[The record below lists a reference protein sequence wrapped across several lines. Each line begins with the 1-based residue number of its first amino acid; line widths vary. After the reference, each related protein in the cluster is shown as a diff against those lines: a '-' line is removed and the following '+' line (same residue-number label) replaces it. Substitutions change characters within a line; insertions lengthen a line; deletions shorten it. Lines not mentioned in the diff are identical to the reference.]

1 MKSGVGEWMGG
12 GVRRRHL
19 RSSAAASRSTALASI
34 TASPSSSSSSPATS
48 SNPVSAAPSSVSPPQ
63 GGSATR
69 GAPAAPAA
77 EAGAGLGGVGVSCG
91 GSSGLACRWGALRLR
106 RRPKHSRPAG
116 LPKASQARGL
126 PGGWPA
132 PVSQARGLLGGW
144 PAGLPPVSQ
153 ARGLL
158 VAPGLFAG
166 SGVWAGFSDDPQRA
180 ASAGDG
186 VARAGSS
193 SFSSAATR
201 SKTELRRR
209 RRRRRPSCAT
219 QSGRTRLPHTH
230 TPAALLSWLCFE
242 PYGRQSLAIVGPRLR
257 APEGWHY
264 HSRRSLLS
272 I

>member
-91 GSSGLACRWGALRLR
+91 GSSGLACRWAVLLLR
-106 RRPKHSRPAG
+106 RRPKHGRPAG
-116 LPKASQARGL
+116 LPPAGPPPASL
-126 PGGWPA
+126 
-132 PVSQARGLLGGW
+132 ARGLLGGW
-144 PAGLPPVSQ
+144 P
-153 ARGLL
+153 
-158 VAPGLFAG
+158 
-166 SGVWAGFSDDPQRA
+166 GFSDDPQRA